1 MNENPAAARQPSD
14 NSPEY
19 VAMKM
24 TETILIYI
32 ENGAWNQISRSEY
45 LDTYTECLEAVR
57 GLRKRAPRRVEAA
70 AAESNGAFEF
80 ERAQF

>member
-1 MNENPAAARQPSD
+1 MQQSQAPRQPSD

-24 TETILIYI
+24 TETILIMI
-32 ENGAWNQISRSEY
+32 ENGAWNHISRAEY

-57 GLRKRAPRRVEAA
+57 GLRKRAARRSEPADG
-70 AAESNGAFEF
+70 GADYEF
-80 ERAQF
+80 GRVQF